1 MKNRLSRSTLHFAL
15 AAVALIAPATTSVSV
30 AALTFDDVI
39 ARLEATITMQE
50 GQAARD
56 VADDRLAL
64 AQFAGDPRLTL
75 TPSTTISGA
84 EGDWSSEE
92 SELR

>member
-39 ARLEATITMQE
+39 ARLEAGSREMRADEACAPGDEDACHEVILHPPQGHDVLWSFLKQYLGTF
-50 GQAARD
+50 AAC
-56 VADDRLAL
+56 
-64 AQFAGDPRLTL
+64 F
-75 TPSTTISGA
+75 
-84 EGDWSSEE
+84 
-92 SELR
+92 